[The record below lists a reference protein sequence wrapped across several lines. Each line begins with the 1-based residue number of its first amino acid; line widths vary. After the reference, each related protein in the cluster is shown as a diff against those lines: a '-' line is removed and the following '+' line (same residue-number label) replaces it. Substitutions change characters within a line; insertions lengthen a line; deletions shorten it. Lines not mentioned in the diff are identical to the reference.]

1 MIFQRRDMAT
11 IGIDHRGNVAGGF
24 NHQSVDWQLRQQR
37 RMQDNHTRQVQDTF
51 ESAPYLPI
59 PRNKN
64 HIYWKELE
72 EVLPQ
77 KIKLAKELQMLLK
90 PVNTYNSW
98 NHKTKIYGTSKCLDN
113 PLNIIKN
120 AYNMKADTTKY
131 WSNRTYYSRLYQSL
145 KNAQIPHHDILSIW
159 GNPYIGVLT
168 EWSDLSYQRRQ
179 RLVQEHPGIDETA
192 EKIRRERE
200 EFRRSLE
207 KMMNS
212 PVDRFIDQMVIPM
225 TTLALSNT
233 PYGRAYAVAKTVVVP
248 RLGQIATAMGVS
260 ELYRQYINFS
270 KKHTNGGLKNSLG
283 ESAKPRVQAT
293 RTDAD
298 KYLQGLKD
306 KGVLGQKGIT
316 KDGHE
321 YYQFIKKCEYKGVR
335 FKKGE
340 YISRDTRHHEWEYFM
355 NPKRHNGA
363 IDPIKGDVYKHP
375 DARKSLK
382 LP

>member
-1 MIFQRRDMAT
+1 
-11 IGIDHRGNVAGGF
+11 
-24 NHQSVDWQLRQQR
+24 
-37 RMQDNHTRQVQDTF
+37 
-51 ESAPYLPI
+51 
-59 PRNKN
+59 
-64 HIYWKELE
+64 
-72 EVLPQ
+72 
-77 KIKLAKELQMLLK
+77 
-90 PVNTYNSW
+90 
-98 NHKTKIYGTSKCLDN
+98 
-113 PLNIIKN
+113 
-120 AYNMKADTTKY
+120 
-131 WSNRTYYSRLYQSL
+131 
-145 KNAQIPHHDILSIW
+145 
-159 GNPYIGVLT
+159 
-168 EWSDLSYQRRQ
+168 
-179 RLVQEHPGIDETA
+179 
-192 EKIRRERE
+192 
-200 EFRRSLE
+200 
-207 KMMNS
+207 
-212 PVDRFIDQMVIPM
+212 
-225 TTLALSNT
+225 
-233 PYGRAYAVAKTVVVP
+233 
-248 RLGQIATAMGVS
+248 MGVS